1 MSITAKHLYGWNK
14 EVELQGKLQELFG
27 EPLVKT
33 TDRYDKHDWTTQNY
47 LIDLKARLPPTTEHT
62 YDTWD
67 APVCKFAVS
76 TEKEIVCF
84 YYFEE
89 SKSLFY
95 IIYDAELFAT
105 YKQVPNRNGQ
115 LTYKIPRD
123 DWTKV

>member
-1 MSITAKHLYGWNK
+1 MITDKHLYGWNK
-14 EVELQGKLQELFG
+14 EVELEGQLQDLFD
-27 EPLVKT
+27 EPLVKNQG
-33 TDRYDKHDWTTQNY
+33 RYNKHDWESENF
-47 LIDLKARLPPTTEHT
+47 LIDLKTRLPPTTEDT

-76 TEKEIVCF
+76 TEKDIVCF

-95 IIYDAELFAT
+95 ILYDADLFAT
-105 YKQVPNRNGQ
+105 YKKVANRNGQ
-115 LTYKIPRD
+115 LTYKIPRH